1 MITVKKLQ
9 TKVAKKVLQ
18 ETLSVKKGGTVTVES
33 WNNGLDFARVV
44 LAEARAMGCTAS
56 MVLEDEQAYIEGV
69 MRSPKNTLG
78 LMGRNEYGMLKGT
91 DAYVFIPGP
100 LLAAYQKRINPQ
112 LMSDSL
118 RYNASWY
125 KAAKKANL
133 KGARLTFGYV
143 GEEMA
148 RIMGRTVQQV
158 AERQLSAALVNFE
171 QISRSARKV
180 SSSLTDGSE
189 VSVKAG
195 GSRLE
200 ATCKGETTIEDGV
213 VSPQDVKAGDNM
225 TYVPPGFVSKGI
237 DPTSASGTLNVS
249 KSVTRLGVLSDAK
262 LTFKE
267 GRLVQWKS
275 NNSMPMLTELVKSVP
290 EQKRRLT
297 ILNVGINPRMD
308 YMFGQ
313 DRMVAGSVTAGGF
326 GFTAVVRGADLTVDG
341 HELVTAG
348 KL

>member
-1 MITVKKLQ
+1 MDAMKNLQ

-18 ETLSVKKGGTVTVES
+18 ETLAVKKGGTVTVES

-56 MVLEDEQAYIEGV
+56 MVLEDEEAYIEGV
-69 MRSPKNTLG
+69 KRSPRNSLG
-78 LMGRNEYGMLKGT
+78 VMGRNEYGMLRGT

-133 KGARLTFGYV
+133 KGARMTFGYV

-171 QISRSARKV
+171 QISRSARKL
-180 SSSLTDGSE
+180 SSNLTEGSE
-189 VSVKAG
+189 VTVNTG

-200 ATCKGETTIEDGV
+200 ATTKGETTIEDGV
-213 VSPQDVKAGDNM
+213 VSPHDLKAGDNM

-237 DPTSASGTLNVS
+237 DPTSASGTLKVS
-249 KSVTRLGVLSDAK
+249 RSVTKLGVLSDAK

-267 GRLVQWKS
+267 GRLTHWKS
-275 NNSMPMLTELVKSVP
+275 NNMPMLTKLVEDVP

-297 ILNVGINPRMD
+297 VLNVGINPRMD
-308 YMFGQ
+308 YLFGQ

-326 GFTAVVRGADLTVDG
+326 GFTAVVRGANLTVDG
-341 HELVTAG
+341 QKLVTAG